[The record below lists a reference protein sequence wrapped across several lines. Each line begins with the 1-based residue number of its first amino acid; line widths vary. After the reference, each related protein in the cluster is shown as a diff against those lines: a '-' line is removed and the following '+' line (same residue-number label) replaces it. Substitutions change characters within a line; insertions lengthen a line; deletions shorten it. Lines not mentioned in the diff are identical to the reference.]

1 MSDQQSSQ
9 TSRAALIVLLK
20 AHRSTLSLAQKSK
33 RKKPVRWL
41 YPWATE
47 HHYTQSYRAW
57 LKPVKDFVNDFLDTH
72 QEAIL
77 NGDGADAVI
86 RADAVAG
93 ESFRLMVQSLN
104 NWVGAY
110 ISDDEQKKLRS
121 PIFLGLGDIAEN
133 TFNFN
138 GKQYEKSV
146 QSALGVSF
154 PSDEAWWIN
163 ARKMWQDTNYEII
176 RSDIKKHIAD
186 INSATEQ
193 AVVNGW
199 SVKAL
204 REKILA
210 LDDKMTKSR
219 AAFIARDQIGK
230 LNGTIT
236 QKRMQDIGLELYV
249 WSGSSDERERESHV
263 AMNNKLCRW
272 DDATVYSDDGGK
284 TWKPRADIGGVL
296 LHPGMDYQC
305 RCCALAYFDELIDEA
320 DGVREFKGVTENI
333 NKEKTLKITKKIG
346 TISKGDVMTFE
357 QADGNKPNPFY
368 EKGGGYTENCQTAV
382 AVFEARLKGFNIQ
395 AKPVDKNNKFF
406 KKLMNNPARAFI
418 DPNTR
423 KHPEW
428 LERDSVSSWENGF
441 KYIDK
446 TVEKNQRYMMRFKW
460 KRGGGHVIVAL
471 RTEDTGLFFYDPQTS
486 LIYEDDDIKYLF
498 KNIDYSS
505 NFYQPELL
513 RIDTLQFD
521 ENVLQYVVEA
531 ANE

>member
-210 LDDKMTKSR
+210 LDHKMTKSR

-284 TWKPRADIGGVL
+284 TWKDITGDIPYTKPLVVR
-296 LHPGMDYQC
+296 YN
-305 RCCALAYFDELIDEA
+305 AETKELWDA
-320 DGVREFKGVTENI
+320 GPAAFK
-333 NKEKTLKITKKIG
+333 TK
-346 TISKGDVMTFE
+346 
-357 QADGNKPNPFY
+357 
-368 EKGGGYTENCQTAV
+368 
-382 AVFEARLKGFNIQ
+382 R
-395 AKPVDKNNKFF
+395 
-406 KKLMNNPARAFI
+406 
-418 DPNTR
+418 
-423 KHPEW
+423 
-428 LERDSVSSWENGF
+428 
-441 KYIDK
+441 
-446 TVEKNQRYMMRFKW
+446 
-460 KRGGGHVIVAL
+460 
-471 RTEDTGLFFYDPQTS
+471 
-486 LIYEDDDIKYLF
+486 
-498 KNIDYSS
+498 
-505 NFYQPELL
+505 
-513 RIDTLQFD
+513 
-521 ENVLQYVVEA
+521 
-531 ANE
+531 

>member
-1 MSDQQSSQ
+1 MESQQSLSP
-9 TSRAALIVLLK
+9 TAKASRNALIALIK
-20 AHRSTLSLAQKSK
+20 SQKPK

-41 YPWATE
+41 YPWSTE

-210 LDDKMTKSR
+210 LDHKMTKSR

-284 TWKPRADIGGVL
+284 TWKNRADI
-296 LHPGMDYQC
+296 
-305 RCCALAYFDELIDEA
+305 
-320 DGVREFKGVTENI
+320 
-333 NKEKTLKITKKIG
+333 
-346 TISKGDVMTFE
+346 
-357 QADGNKPNPFY
+357 
-368 EKGGGYTENCQTAV
+368 
-382 AVFEARLKGFNIQ
+382 
-395 AKPVDKNNKFF
+395 
-406 KKLMNNPARAFI
+406 
-418 DPNTR
+418 
-423 KHPEW
+423 
-428 LERDSVSSWENGF
+428 
-441 KYIDK
+441 
-446 TVEKNQRYMMRFKW
+446 
-460 KRGGGHVIVAL
+460 
-471 RTEDTGLFFYDPQTS
+471 
-486 LIYEDDDIKYLF
+486 
-498 KNIDYSS
+498 
-505 NFYQPELL
+505 
-513 RIDTLQFD
+513 
-521 ENVLQYVVEA
+521 
-531 ANE
+531 